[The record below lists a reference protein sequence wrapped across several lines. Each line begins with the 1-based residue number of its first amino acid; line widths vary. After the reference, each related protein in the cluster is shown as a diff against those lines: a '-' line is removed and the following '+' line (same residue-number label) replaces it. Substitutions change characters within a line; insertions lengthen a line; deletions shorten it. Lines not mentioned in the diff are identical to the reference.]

1 MLHKHKL
8 EKIHEVHS
16 DIENTKEK
24 PNKFYPSLERT
35 ASLKEV
41 TTAVT
46 AANKVKPR
54 WKKTTGSTGKLSPW
68 KDVDTYWFTIAD

>member
-16 DIENTKEK
+16 DIENVKEK
-24 PNKFYPSLERT
+24 PNKFYPRLERT

-41 TTAVT
+41 TTVVT
-46 AANKVKPR
+46 AANKIRPK
-54 WKKTTGSTGKLSPW
+54 
-68 KDVDTYWFTIAD
+68 

>member
-8 EKIHEVHS
+8 KKIHEVHS

-46 AANKVKPR
+46 AANKIKPR
-54 WKKTTGSTGKLSPW
+54 
-68 KDVDTYWFTIAD
+68 